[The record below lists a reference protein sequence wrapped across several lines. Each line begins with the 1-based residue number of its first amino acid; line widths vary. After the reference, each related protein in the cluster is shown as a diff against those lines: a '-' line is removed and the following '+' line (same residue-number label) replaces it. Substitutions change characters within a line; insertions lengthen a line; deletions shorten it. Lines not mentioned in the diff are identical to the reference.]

1 MRISGKQRKTSGK
14 WTKRVKDSVEKRRED
29 WKKVLEEELW
39 KDRLIIYLLRNN

>member
-1 MRISGKQRKTSGK
+1 MGISGKQRKISGK

-39 KDRLIIYLLRNN
+39 KDQLIIYLLKKN